1 MENKADLSP
10 GLFQVSK
17 VVGNSVCRQECH
29 EPHARQTLVN
39 KRTPKTL
46 L

>member
-10 GLFQVSK
+10 GLFQVPK

-29 EPHARQTLVN
+29 EPHSRKTLVN
-39 KRTPKTL
+39 KCVPKTL

>member
-10 GLFQVSK
+10 GLFQVFK
-17 VVGNSVCRQECH
+17 VVGNPVCRQQCH

-39 KRTPKTL
+39 KYAPKTL
-46 L
+46 M